1 MTVNITKE
9 KENIVKLELTIPA
22 KDAQAAYDNAVKLYS
37 QYVSVPGFRKGK
49 APKNMVERQV
59 GSDRLQQEALDNLLP
74 RFIDEAVKENKL
86 DIVTQPELTN
96 IKFELGKDVEATVK
110 LELKPELTV
119 GEYKNLTVDV
129 EDAVV
134 ASDAVDKAIERLQ
147 NQHAEVV
154 TVKEARN
161 AKETD
166 IVVIDFDGSAN
177 GEKIKGGAG
186 QNYNLDL
193 AHSNFIPGFAEGIV
207 GKPMNEEFDVN
218 VTFPEDYHE
227 ESLKGQPAVFKVT
240 VKEIKER
247 NLPEVNAEF
256 AKKIGGFDSVD
267 ALKEDI
273 KKHLEAQRNAAN
285 LQNAEN
291 VIFGK
296 VMDTVKV
303 EIPESM
309 VNREFEA
316 LKAEYTERF
325 SMQGL
330 SLENVFKAQGKDYEQ
345 VLKEEAESRIKNT
358 LLIDKIAKDEEIK
371 LTPADIQVKLQELS
385 SMYGVDP
392 KTLMQQFSSNP
403 GVLSAISQQ
412 AINDKV
418 RKFLVDNNKV
428 NYVVSS
434 K

>member
-1 MTVNITKE
+1 MTSNITKE

-22 KDAQAAYDNAVKLYS
+22 KDAQAAYENAVKLYS
-37 QYVSVPGFRKGK
+37 QYVSIPGFRKGK

-59 GSDRLQQEALDNLLP
+59 GSERLQQEALDKLLP

-129 EDAVV
+129 EDAVI
-134 ASDAVDKAIERLQ
+134 AADAVDKAIERLQ
-147 NQHAEVV
+147 NQYAEVV
-154 TVKEARN
+154 TVTEPRN

-218 VTFPEDYHE
+218 VTFPEEYHE

-256 AKKIGGFDSVD
+256 AKKVGGFDSVD

-273 KKHLEAQRNAAN
+273 KKHLEAQREAAN

-296 VMDTVKV
+296 VMDSVKV

-309 VNREFEA
+309 VKREFEA
-316 LKAEYTERF
+316 LKAEYSERF

-330 SLENVFKAQGKDYEQ
+330 SLENVFKAQGQDYEK
-345 VLKEEAESRIKNT
+345 VLTEEAESRIKNT

-385 SMYGVDP
+385 SMYGVEP
-392 KTLMQQFSSNP
+392 QTLMQQFSSNP

-412 AINDKV
+412 AVNDKV

>member
-1 MTVNITKE
+1 MTSNITKE

-22 KDAQAAYDNAVKLYS
+22 KDAQAAYENAVKLYS
-37 QYVSVPGFRKGK
+37 QYVSIPGFRKGK

-59 GSDRLQQEALDNLLP
+59 GSERLQQEALDKLLP

-86 DIVTQPELTN
+86 DIVTQPELTD
-96 IKFELGKDVEATVK
+96 IKFELGKDVQATVK

-129 EDAVV
+129 EDAVI
-134 ASDAVDKAIERLQ
+134 AADAVDKAIERLQ
-147 NQHAEVV
+147 NQYAEVV
-154 TVKEARN
+154 TVTEPRN
-161 AKETD
+161 AKDSD

-227 ESLKGQPAVFKVT
+227 EALKGQPAVFKVT

-256 AKKIGGFDSVD
+256 AKKVGGFDSVD

-273 KKHLEAQRNAAN
+273 KKHLEAQREAAN

-309 VNREFEA
+309 VKREFEA
-316 LKAEYTERF
+316 LKAEYSERF

-330 SLENVFKAQGKDYEQ
+330 SLENVFKAQGQDYEK
-345 VLKEEAESRIKNT
+345 VLSEEAESRIKNT

-392 KTLMQQFSSNP
+392 QTLMQQFSSNP

-412 AINDKV
+412 AVNDKV